1 MDLPRLWEKATIEE
15 QRKLLLTMLDAVY
28 VDAMKTRSIV
38 AIKPKPPFK
47 PVFQVAA
54 SRNGSDIRIL
64 NEPFKDSSL
73 FPVKSGSASVSYPVF
88 HSSVPTSKP

>member
-1 MDLPRLWEKATIEE
+1 
-15 QRKLLLTMLDAVY
+15 
-28 VDAMKTRSIV
+28 VDAKKSKSVI

-64 NEPFKDSSL
+64 NEPL
-73 FPVKSGSASVSYPVF
+73 NG
-88 HSSVPTSKP
+88 SSVFLVETGESRTPPEITELSFV